1 MPMRPDDGGLHV
13 ALSNGLRLALAVV
26 AGAGVFTAIVALVPR
41 QSAEA
46 PAELAIADE
55 AGATATVDVPDAEVA
70 PEGQPEVAAAAETPA
85 TESVDEAAASEA
97 DVETEPTVEAPRLE
111 TVYIKPD
118 GDSVIAGRAAAGA
131 MVAIMLGDAVLTE
144 VVADTEGQF
153 VGLLTLAPSDQP
165 RMLSLVADP
174 EGAAIPSEESYI
186 VAPIVGP
193 VSDDPAAV
201 GVIEETVVAGAD
213 TAELPV
219 TDDATSDGA
228 EAVAE
233 APETADIAS
242 EPVEDPMTETLG
254 TVTPETATAL
264 AEPET
269 SAAEPAESEDLAI
282 VAQPD
287 AEPFVVA
294 SAETGAEP
302 VADPVA
308 EPVVE
313 AVAEPVA
320 ESVEESVAEP
330 ILEPIAEPVVASE
343 EAPAVA
349 EASSDVLVP
358 PVTEEPPLPEVDATM
373 AEALPEVAETA
384 EPAPDAQA
392 VADAAP
398 SDAVVAEVQTEAQTG
413 AEAEAEAGTAQPATV
428 EPQTP
433 ETISSEATTPEPATV
448 EPVVQDTLTAGAEAE
463 AGAPAVEPTA
473 PLEVAAAVSVAP
485 PEPSEPLFS
494 EAPAP
499 DVAVL
504 EPVLAPPPPQTEQS
518 APPVLV
524 ADAEGVR
531 VLQPALAPGAT
542 PELLTTV
549 ALDAISYD
557 DTGEVVLAGRA
568 TGSGFVRIY
577 IDNAPITVAT
587 VDDDGQWQSDLPG
600 VRPGVYTMRV
610 DQIDAD
616 GVVVSRIE
624 TPFMREAR
632 ENIVA
637 MMAAETAKSDFTVA
651 AITVQPGNTLWAIA
665 RDRFGDGIL
674 YVSLYETN
682 RDRIRNPDLIYPG
695 QVFVLP
701 LIDPAVPPV
710 AE

>member
-1 MPMRPDDGGLHV
+1 MQMRPDDGGLHV

-26 AGAGVFTAIVALVPR
+26 AGAGVFTAIVTLVPR
-41 QSAEA
+41 QGAEG
-46 PAELAIADE
+46 PPEQAIADG
-55 AGATATVDVPDAEVA
+55 ADATATIAMPDTEGVS
-70 PEGQPEVAAAAETPA
+70 EGQPEVAAAVETPA
-85 TESVDEAAASEA
+85 TERIDAAAAPEA
-97 DVETEPTVEAPRLE
+97 DVESEPAVEAPRLE

-153 VGLLTLAPSDQP
+153 VGMLTLAPSDQP

-174 EGAAIPSEESYI
+174 AGAAIPSEESYI
-186 VAPIVGP
+186 VAPIAGP
-193 VSDDPAAV
+193 VPDDPADQ
-201 GVIEETVVAGAD
+201 GVVEDTVVA
-213 TAELPV
+213 
-219 TDDATSDGA
+219 
-228 EAVAE
+228 
-233 APETADIAS
+233 TADIAAQTVTDQVS
-242 EPVEDPMTETLG
+242 SDVADAVAETPVIVAESVEDPMTETG
-254 TVTPETATAL
+254 TVASETATAVAEAETAA
-264 AEPET
+264 AEPVET
-269 SAAEPAESEDLAI
+269 QNLAMVEMSAAEPL
-282 VAQPD
+282 
-287 AEPFVVA
+287 
-294 SAETGAEP
+294 AETSA
-302 VADPVA
+302 
-308 EPVVE
+308 
-313 AVAEPVA
+313 
-320 ESVEESVAEP
+320 ESVAEP
-330 ILEPIAEPVVASE
+330 VTEPAAEPVVSAE
-343 EAPAVA
+343 EAPTGA
-349 EASSDVLVP
+349 EAAPDAAAAS
-358 PVTEEPPLPEVDATM
+358 VTEESLSQENDTPM
-373 AEALPEVAETA
+373 AETLPEVAQTA
-384 EPAPDAQA
+384 DSAPDAEA
-392 VADAAP
+392 APDAAP
-398 SDAVVAEVQTEAQTG
+398 SDAVVAEAQTEAQTG
-413 AEAEAEAGTAQPATV
+413 ADAEAEAGTAQPATV
-428 EPQTP
+428 EPQAP
-433 ETISSEATTPEPATV
+433 ETIASEATAPEPATV
-448 EPVVQDTLTAGAEAE
+448 EPVVQDTLTAGADAE
-463 AGAPAVEPTA
+463 AGAPAAEPTA
-473 PLEVAAAVSVAP
+473 PLEVAAADSVAP

-499 DVAVL
+499 DVSVL

-577 IDNAPITVAT
+577 IDNAPITLAT

-701 LIDPAVPPV
+701 MIDPAVPPV